1 MKIKRVHRLL
11 IGSTC
16 GACLLQATGCTIDQ
30 LLTDVSGLIL
40 SALLS
45 QLLGTPLL

>member
-1 MKIKRVHRLL
+1 MRIKRVYRLL

-16 GACLLQATGCTIDQ
+16 GACLLQTTGCTLDQ

-45 QLLGTPLL
+45 QLLSTPVL